1 MTEKKK
7 PGREDISDE
16 EPEISEK
23 DDLLES
29 QGESQGKE
37 QGSAPSS
44 RKYLPIP
51 STKKEL
57 TTQDALQLYFR
68 EINKFTTLE
77 PEEEFELARRVRE
90 DNDQDA
96 AFRLVSSHLRLVVK
110 IAMEFQ
116 RRWMKNVLELI
127 QEGNIGLM
135 KAVQKFDPERGIKF
149 SYYAAFWIKAYI
161 LKFIMDNWRMVKI
174 GTTQSQRKL
183 FYNLGKEKKRLEN
196 LGFDADIETI
206 SKNLEVSQE
215 DVSEMAMRMGQAD
228 LSLDAPFGE
237 DGSATRMDML
247 PALEAS
253 PEDRLARSEVGN
265 ILHSQL
271 KTILPELN
279 EKEKEILLSRLMT
292 SSPVT
297 LREIGSKYGITR
309 ERVRQIENRLLE
321 KLKGKLS
328 SSISDFSQDWI
339 SDE

>member
-1 MTEKKK
+1 MTQKSKQKQE
-7 PGREDISDE
+7 ELFSDTDGD
-16 EPEISEK
+16 EK
-23 DDLLES
+23 DLIDPE
-29 QGESQGKE
+29 EEEEKE
-37 QGSAPSS
+37 EEQEPSKVSAP
-44 RKYLPIP
+44 KFLPTL
-51 STKKEL
+51 STKRDL
-57 TTQDALQLYFR
+57 TIQDSLQLYFR
-68 EINKFTTLE
+68 EINKFSPLE
-77 PEEEFELARRVRE
+77 PEEEFELARRVQE
-90 DNDQDA
+90 DGDQSA
-96 AFRLVSSHLRLVVK
+96 AFRLISSHLRLVVK

-135 KAVQKFDPERGIKF
+135 KAVQKFGRRVGIKF

-196 LGFDADIETI
+196 LGYDPDIETI
-206 SKNLEVSQE
+206 SRNLEVSQE
-215 DVSEMAMRMGQAD
+215 EVSEMAMRMGQAD

-237 DGSATRMDML
+237 ESSATRMDML

-253 PEDRLARSEVGN
+253 PEDRLARAEVGD

-279 EKEKEILLSRLMT
+279 EKEKDILLSRLMT

-297 LREIGSKYGITR
+297 LREIGDYYGITR
-309 ERVRQIENRLLE
+309 ERVRQIESRLLQ
-321 KLKGKLS
+321 KLRGHLS
-328 SSISDFSQDWI
+328 ESIQDFSADWI
-339 SDE
+339 SHE